1 MLPAIPGLHPQ
12 RTTVVV
18 RREKRGQCQTRTLF
32 GAQPRSERTEKARS
46 AHGFIVRWA
55 VHPRAR
61 SGIGN
66 NLQTNS
72 AAPPGTAMAGCHN

>member
-46 AHGFIVRWA
+46 AHSFIVRWA
-55 VHPRAR
+55 VHPRVR
-61 SGIGN
+61 SGPEETTCIRIQRPRKGRV
-66 NLQTNS
+66 
-72 AAPPGTAMAGCHN
+72 